1 MSIGTKIQELRQ
13 KQKLTQKELGD
24 LLNVSDKTVSRWE
37 TDKCLPDVTMM
48 ASIANALGVT
58 VAELY
63 DCVGEETRTQEKDYE
78 RVWRYK
84 KCSIIAYILLF
95 VAPLALLL
103 SPEYIF
109 DKYIVGLQWALLAI
123 SIAALV
129 ASLSIEL
136 IEFVSLFSYA
146 REKAN
151 SKDYDRTLIAF
162 GVSYIVLF
170 IVSMTACM
178 LLLFLPFGILG

>member
-1 MSIGTKIQELRQ
+1 MSIGTRIQELRQ

-24 LLNVSDKTVSRWE
+24 LLNVSDKTISRWE
-37 TDKCLPDVTMM
+37 TDKSLPDVTMM
-48 ASIANALGVT
+48 SSIANSLGVT
-58 VAELY
+58 VSELY
-63 DCVGEETRTQEKDYE
+63 DGVGEETRTQEKDYE

-84 KCSIIAYILLF
+84 KLSIIAYILLF

-103 SPEYIF
+103 SPEYVF

-123 SIAALV
+123 SVVALIS
-129 ASLSIEL
+129 SLSLEL
-136 IEFVSLFSYA
+136 IEFISLFSYA
-146 REKAN
+146 HEKAN
-151 SKDYDRTLIAF
+151 SKDYEKTLVSF

-178 LLLFLPFGILG
+178 ILLFLPFGILG

>member
-1 MSIGTKIQELRQ
+1 MSIGSKIQELRQ

-24 LLNVSDKTVSRWE
+24 LINISDKTVSRWE

-48 ASIANALGVT
+48 SSIATALGVT

-63 DCVGEETRTQEKDYE
+63 DCVDNNTQAQEKDYQ

-84 KCSIIAYILLF
+84 KLTIVSYILLF

-123 SIAALV
+123 AVTALII
-129 ASLSIEL
+129 SLSIEL
-136 IEFVSLFSYA
+136 VEFFSLFTYA

-151 SKDYDRTLIAF
+151 HKAYDKPLLAF
-162 GVSYIVLF
+162 GITYIVLF
-170 IVSMTACM
+170 VISMTACM

>member
-24 LLNVSDKTVSRWE
+24 LINVSDKTVSRWE
-37 TDKCLPDVTMM
+37 TDKCLPDVSMM
-48 ASIANALGVT
+48 SSIANALGVSI
-58 VAELY
+58 AELY
-63 DCVGEETRTQEKDYE
+63 DCVDEETKKREKDFDC
-78 RVWRYK
+78 VWRYK
-84 KCSIIAYILLF
+84 KLTIISCVLLF

-109 DKYIVGLQWALLAI
+109 DKYIVELQWVLLAI
-123 SIAALV
+123 AVAALIT
-129 ASLSIEL
+129 SLSIEL
-136 IEFVSLFSYA
+136 IEFFSLFSYS

-151 SKDYDRTLIAF
+151 RKDYDKTLLSF
-162 GVSYIVLF
+162 GIPYIVLL
-170 IVSMTACM
+170 IVSMTVCM

>member
-1 MSIGTKIQELRQ
+1 MSIGSKIQELRQ

-24 LLNVSDKTVSRWE
+24 LINVSDKTVSRWE

-48 ASIANALGVT
+48 SSIATALGVT

-63 DCVGEETRTQEKDYE
+63 DCVDENTQSQEKDYQ

-84 KCSIIAYILLF
+84 KLTIVSYILLF
-95 VAPLALLL
+95 VASLALLL

-123 SIAALV
+123 AVTALII
-129 ASLSIEL
+129 SLSIEL
-136 IEFVSLFSYA
+136 VEFFLALHLCSRKSQPQSL
-146 REKAN
+146 
-151 SKDYDRTLIAF
+151 
-162 GVSYIVLF
+162 
-170 IVSMTACM
+170 
-178 LLLFLPFGILG
+178 